1 MTKII
6 EAKSIKKSI
15 ASFSARVESHRESM
29 VIRKSMRQQ
38 QPQQPQQRKSK
49 SSKPSIS
56 IKVVNNNVTQTKPGS
71 RPATPKTPNKPCT
84 PKSPTSK
91 LQQKEKT
98 PVKQPLQIEQIEEVK
113 HTPVVEEKNKV
124 PSKPLNEL
132 ISNGDVATILVYI
145 IYFRVN

>member
-29 VIRKSMRQQ
+29 MTRKSMRQQ
-38 QPQQPQQRKSK
+38 QQPQQRKSK
-49 SSKPSIS
+49 PSKPSIS
-56 IKVVNNNVTQTKPGS
+56 IKVVNNSVTQTKSGS

-145 IYFRVN
+145 IYFRMN